1 MNEKAQVYP
10 ELSIHVHGQRKAK
23 EINIPFPQKLEV
35 CQILFQVA
43 TFLKRGT
50 SRPLGRGNHLG
61 FSPLPSSLV
70 QMPLYSPVG
79 QW

>member
-1 MNEKAQVYP
+1 MNTPFRQTP
-10 ELSIHVHGQRKAK
+10 EA
-23 EINIPFPQKLEV
+23 

-61 FSPLPSSLV
+61 FTRLFKENKVLINSVEENRSLCSHIFHRMGCYLSV
-70 QMPLYSPVG
+70 LDLE
-79 QW
+79 